1 MDGPWIQTGIALAL
15 LIVLGSAVLVA
26 ARIPALWSLAAAIA
40 RAIVQL
46 AALSLIPAGVITD
59 LRWVALGLVVMFVSA
74 VGTAARRS
82 RTGLRSVGPLALAML
97 VGPTVVGAAVFGS
110 GAVEFSPRY
119 LLAILSAVLT

>member
-26 ARIPALWSLAAAIA
+26 ARIPAPWSLAAAIA

-74 VGTAARRS
+74 VGTAAPGPSSSRHATCSRS
-82 RTGLRSVGPLALAML
+82 SRPS
-97 VGPTVVGAAVFGS
+97 
-110 GAVEFSPRY
+110 
-119 LLAILSAVLT
+119 